1 MNNITIIKT
10 NPTESSVHMGQIYQ
24 YDGDFYIVA
33 RKNDDFTG
41 CLISLSGG
49 NIWSNEESASETI
62 LNNANFVLFKG
73 TLQISTQ

>member
-1 MNNITIIKT
+1 MNNITVIKT
-10 NPTESSVHMGQIYQ
+10 NQTKSTVFGGQIYQ

-41 CLISLSGG
+41 CLISLSTG

-73 TLQISTQ
+73 TLQITAE